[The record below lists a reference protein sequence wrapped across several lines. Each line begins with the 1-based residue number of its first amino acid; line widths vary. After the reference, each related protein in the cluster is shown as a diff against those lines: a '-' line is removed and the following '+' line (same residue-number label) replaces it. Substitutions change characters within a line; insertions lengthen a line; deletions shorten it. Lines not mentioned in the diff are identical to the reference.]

1 MNQLL
6 GMWAYSCL
14 TRAQDCGEP
23 ALGYVGPLQLFDTG
37 TGLVNQL
44 WGIWARYSCLT
55 RAHDCGEPALGY
67 VGPPQLFDTGTGLW

>member
-1 MNQLL
+1 MNQLW

-23 ALGYVGPLQLFDTG
+23 ALEYVGLQLFDTG

-44 WGIWARYSCLT
+44 WGMWAYSCLT
-55 RAHDCGEPALGY
+55 RAQDCGEQVLGY
-67 VGPPQLFDTGTGLW
+67 VGL